1 MTFKKREEALGMNGK
16 LKIAAVQMEPKILEK
31 NRNLTRCL
39 ELIQVTASEGARL
52 IVFPECALTGYV
64 FTSLKEALPLC
75 EPIPGPSTEKI
86 IGVCRELNVY
96 VVIGLLEREAGKCY
110 NAAALLGPGG
120 VLARY
125 RKAHLPYLGVDRFV
139 NHGNLPLSVSQTEIG
154 RIGMGICYDIN
165 FPEHARV
172 LALEGADIIVLPTN
186 WPLRREFVPE
196 HIIPARAAE
205 NLVFV
210 VAVNRVGEERGSR
223 FIGRSKIA
231 HWAGGVA
238 LAEGKPYEEDILY
251 AHIEPATA
259 REKHL
264 VFAPG
269 EFEVDIFKDRRPEL
283 YGVITDPL
291 ADLSR

>member
-1 MTFKKREEALGMNGK
+1 MKEK
-16 LKIAAVQMEPKILEK
+16 LKIAGVQMEPKILEK
-31 NRNLTRCL
+31 DRNLTRCL
-39 ELIQVTASEGARL
+39 ELIQDTAREGARL

-64 FTSLKEALPLC
+64 FSGLEEALPLC

-86 IGVCRELNVY
+86 LGVCRD
-96 VVIGLLEREAGKCY
+96 K
-110 NAAALLGPGG
+110 
-120 VLARY
+120 Y
-125 RKAHLPYLGVDRFV
+125 RKVHLPYLGVDRFV
-139 NHGNLPLSVSQTEIG
+139 NHGNLPPTVCETEIG

-172 LALEGADIIVLPTN
+172 LALKGADIIVLPTN

-223 FIGRSKIA
+223 FIGRSKVA
-231 HWAGGVA
+231 HWAGGIA

-283 YGVITDPL
+283 YGVITDLL
-291 ADLSR
+291 ADPTRIRG

>member
-1 MTFKKREEALGMNGK
+1 MNEN

-31 NRNLTRCL
+31 DRNLTRCL
-39 ELIQVTASEGARL
+39 DLIQVTAREGAQL

-64 FTSLKEALPLC
+64 FTSLEEALPLC
-75 EPIPGPSTEKI
+75 ESIPGASTGKI
-86 IGVCRELNVY
+86 ISVCRELNVY
-96 VVIGLLEREAGKCY
+96 VVLGLLEREAGKCY
-110 NAAALLGPGG
+110 NAAVLLGPRGM
-120 VLARY
+120 LAKY
-125 RKAHLPYLGVDRFV
+125 RKIHLPYLGVDRFV
-139 NHGNLPLSVSQTEIG
+139 NHGDLPPTVCQTEIG

-172 LALEGADIIVLPTN
+172 MALQGADIIVLPTN
-186 WPLRREFVPE
+186 WPLHREFVPE

-205 NLVFV
+205 NLVFI
-210 VAVNRVGEERGSR
+210 VAVNRAGEERGTR

-231 HWAGGVA
+231 HWSGGIA

-251 AHIEPATA
+251 ANIEPATA

-264 VFAPG
+264 VFTPG

-283 YGVITDPL
+283 YSVITEPL
-291 ADLSR
+291 DDSSRIRK

>member
-1 MTFKKREEALGMNGK
+1 MNEK

-31 NRNLTRCL
+31 DRNLTRCL
-39 ELIQVTASEGARL
+39 ELIQVTAREGAQL

-64 FTSLKEALPLC
+64 FTSLEEALPLC
-75 EPIPGPSTEKI
+75 ESIPGPSTEKI
-86 IGVCRELNVY
+86 LSLCQELNVY
-96 VVIGLLEREAGKCY
+96 VVLGLLEREADKYY
-110 NAAALLGPGG
+110 NAAVLLGPGG
-120 VLARY
+120 MLAKY
-125 RKAHLPYLGVDRFV
+125 RKIHLPYLGVDRFL
-139 NHGNLPLSVSQTEIG
+139 NHGDLPPTVCQTEIG

-172 LALEGADIIVLPTN
+172 MALKGADIIVLPTN
-186 WPLRREFVPE
+186 WPLHREFVPQ
-196 HIIPARAAE
+196 HIVPARAAE

-210 VAVNRVGEERGSR
+210 VAVNRVGEERGTR

-231 HWAGGVA
+231 HWAGGIA

-251 AHIEPATA
+251 ANIEPTTA

-264 VFAPG
+264 VFTPG

-283 YGVITDPL
+283 YGVITEPL
-291 ADLSR
+291 DDSSRIRK